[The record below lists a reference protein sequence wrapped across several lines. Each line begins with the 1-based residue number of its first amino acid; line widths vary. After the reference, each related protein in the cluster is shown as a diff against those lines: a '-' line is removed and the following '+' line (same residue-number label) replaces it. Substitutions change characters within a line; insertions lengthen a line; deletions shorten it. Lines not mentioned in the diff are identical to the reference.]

1 MNFPHF
7 LSLPLRQAS
16 STFPVRRSTEKNQP
30 EDTGSVRMFFFF
42 FGAYVLSELASVFG
56 KTIYNQMV
64 KRERSYQDS
73 RSKSKELNEKNLGRG
88 RKREEI
94 IKGLVLL
101 FKENICFSFVK
112 Y

>member
-16 STFPVRRSTEKNQP
+16 ATFPARRSTEKNQP
-30 EDTGSVRMFFFF
+30 EDTWSVHMFFF
-42 FGAYVLSELASVFG
+42 FGAYVLSELALVFG
-56 KTIYNQMV
+56 KTINNQMV

-73 RSKSKELNEKNLGRG
+73 CSKSKEPNAKNLGRG
-88 RKREEI
+88 REREEI

-101 FKENICFSFVK
+101 FKENICFSLVK

>member
-30 EDTGSVRMFFFF
+30 EDTWSVRMFFFL
-42 FGAYVLSELASVFG
+42 GAYVLSELALVFG
-56 KTIYNQMV
+56 KTINNQMV

-73 RSKSKELNEKNLGRG
+73 CSKSKEPNAKNLGRG
-88 RKREEI
+88 REREEI

-101 FKENICFSFVK
+101 FKENICFSLVK